1 MSLRSR
7 INGKTRRM
15 RKLPSQKDFDKWW
28 ANKAANE
35 PEPSYED
42 GMARNAETNAIY
54 DYAANYP
61 DEFTQDYNDFNK
73 IGGYKKLHD
82 VEMHDLKSD
91 YYRELANP
99 AGKYNGRQRRTL
111 RKLARNEHNQASD
124 KGFDMFENMGNIGG
138 NDKISYQ
145 YVGPDGKS
153 KNDYRRDVD
162 PTDIMYGN
170 ARHAARQNVRHKD
183 ESYSY
188 NNDLSPDYRIKD
200 PYNEHENEEKGEW
213 VRMPGNLGGFI
224 RHDYHNNPVDDE
236 ASDFNQ
242 EPEDDYDDSEDEG
255 EE

>member
-1 MSLRSR
+1 MSKRSR
-7 INGKTRRM
+7 MNGKTARM

-35 PEPSYED
+35 PEPSYKD

-54 DYAANYP
+54 DYAAQYP

-82 VEMHDLKSD
+82 VEMHNLKED
-91 YYRELANP
+91 YYKELGAP
-99 AGKYNGRQRRTL
+99 GSKYNGKQRRTM
-111 RKLARNEHNQASD
+111 RKLARNEHNLSTD
-124 KGFDMFENMGNIGG
+124 KGFEMFDNMQNIGG

-145 YVGPDGKS
+145 YKGSDGNS

-224 RHDYHNNPVDDE
+224 RHDYHDNPVDDE

-242 EPEDDYDDSEDEG
+242 EPEEYDDDEG
-255 EE
+255 EEE